1 MINVRTTIRQRRK
14 KWTTLLRGLLQLWWQ
29 RRHQHLSRLLIDND
43 KDKYISNGDS
53 NAKFRVLC
61 SIFAMENTLFHFEIQ
76 NSKCS
81 PAIESSFRSKSCG
94 FWIHSEEARERTAEK
109 KSELNMQSIR
119 KSSRTSLWHFKNST
133 IAHRLYWPNDN
144 KSLHYFIWPNPPGL
158 FYKFI
163 NIFKCDRNL
172 QTHAGNQHHLNLPF
186 PFDSLSKFFL
196 NFNMYE
202 ILSCQLEF
210 ILSF

>member
-1 MINVRTTIRQRRK
+1 MINVRTKIRQRRK
-14 KWTTLLRGLLQLWWQ
+14 KNERLCYGDSCNFDGRGVISIYLAYW
-29 RRHQHLSRLLIDND
+29 LIMIKTNI
-43 KDKYISNGDS
+43 ISNGDS
-53 NAKFRVLC
+53 IAKFRVLC
-61 SIFAMENTLFHFEIQ
+61 SMFAMENTFFHFEIQ

-94 FWIHSEEARERTAEK
+94 FCIHSEEARERTAEK

-172 QTHAGNQHHLNLPF
+172 QTHAGNQHHINAFMPLRL
-186 PFDSLSKFFL
+186 
-196 NFNMYE
+196 
-202 ILSCQLEF
+202 F
-210 ILSF
+210 I